1 MKRLLPRIVLTVALT
16 LALSGCLF
24 DTRDAYPPPS
34 GGGTGCGAISL
45 DVPGSVFEAMT
56 CALESEQD
64 AAYERAISERFVF
77 SPTQQDSLD
86 QTFAGTAVYDGWNKD
101 VEMDVLSLLL
111 SDAQSVDVQ
120 FNPSILINQT
130 TFVRFRVPYVLKV
143 VNTATPT
150 DTASY
155 EGVAQFDV
163 RNEGGNWRLT
173 FWDEIETVPNRS
185 TWGYLKGI
193 LRLRLNP

>member
-1 MKRLLPRIVLTVALT
+1 MIRLSARIVFTAALT

-24 DTRDAYPPPS
+24 DTRDAFPPPS

-45 DVPGSVFEAMT
+45 DVPGSVFEAIT

-77 SPTQQDSLD
+77 SPTQEDSSN
-86 QTFAGTAVYDGWNKD
+86 QTFAGTAVYDGWTKD
-101 VEMDVLSLLL
+101 VEMNVLSLML
-111 SDAQSVDVQ
+111 SDAQTIDVQ

-130 TFVRFRVPYVLKV
+130 TFVRFRVGYVLKV
-143 VNTATPT
+143 VNVATPT
-150 DTASY
+150 DTTSY

-173 FWDEIETVPNRS
+173 FWDEIETVANRN